1 MLRGRNL
8 AKTPAVLDLRV
19 VGISRENTEV
29 PLPNSRVCTMC
40 TRHASLSNSKP
51 SQRSLISLASYLGP
65 SRRSSRTS
73 NSSIP
78 ILPPRPPGSQAQVF
92 RSRIDTSAG
101 RDSPQR
107 YICNAGTPPSCSTTH
122 LVIMFGS
129 WPAYSK
135 PRKGLTR

>member
-1 MLRGRNL
+1 MYGVALEFGSVVFRGRNL
-8 AKTPAVLDLRV
+8 VETPAVLDLRV

-40 TRHASLSNSKP
+40 TCHASLSNSK
-51 SQRSLISLASYLGP
+51 SSLISFASYLGP

-73 NSSIP
+73 NSPIP

-101 RDSPQR
+101 RVLH
-107 YICNAGTPPSCSTTH
+107 NATYVTLELHPH
-122 LVIMFGS
+122 AALRI
-129 WPAYSK
+129 
-135 PRKGLTR
+135 L